1 MPPATR
7 KTVKL
12 GDVTSFSQGIQ
23 VPVWKQQKEYKEWLA
38 RFIRI
43 VDFTK
48 WWEEPPRYIPYN
60 KNYEVA
66 ENDIVMIRYWSQTA
80 WRAVRGYKGMIANNM
95 FKITVL
101 SKDVDENYLFYVL
114 WSDWTYHQ
122 LRSEQN
128 STTMPAL
135 TFGHVKNFEF
145 SLPPLPTQQRIAGI
159 LSRYDDLIE
168 NNTRRIEILEQ
179 QAQALYRQWFVEYKF
194 PWHEDVEM
202 INSGTEFGEIP
213 EWWEVKTL
221 GEISTIKGG
230 KRLPK
235 WHNLIEKK
243 TIHPYIRVRDFHG
256 HIIDTDSLM
265 YITEDTFSKIS
276 KYTISYDDLFI
287 SIAWTIWL
295 VWSIPQTIDWCNLTE
310 NAAKIVFYN
319 KNLKQ
324 YVLSFLKS
332 SSWQDKI
339 LWRVWWASQPKLALY
354 KIESIDV
361 PIPKNEILEKY
372 ESYLE
377 KVWESVQQLQK
388 ENNNLKKQRD
398 ILLPKLVSGEILVG
412 DV

>member
-1 MPPATR
+1 
-7 KTVKL
+7 
-12 GDVTSFSQGIQ
+12 
-23 VPVWKQQKEYKEWLA
+23 
-38 RFIRI
+38 
-43 VDFTK
+43 
-48 WWEEPPRYIPYN
+48 
-60 KNYEVA
+60 
-66 ENDIVMIRYWSQTA
+66 
-80 WRAVRGYKGMIANNM
+80 
-95 FKITVL
+95 
-101 SKDVDENYLFYVL
+101 
-114 WSDWTYHQ
+114 
-122 LRSEQN
+122 
-128 STTMPAL
+128 
-135 TFGHVKNFEF
+135 
-145 SLPPLPTQQRIAGI
+145 
-159 LSRYDDLIE
+159 
-168 NNTRRIEILEQ
+168 
-179 QAQALYRQWFVEYKF
+179 
-194 PWHEDVEM
+194 M